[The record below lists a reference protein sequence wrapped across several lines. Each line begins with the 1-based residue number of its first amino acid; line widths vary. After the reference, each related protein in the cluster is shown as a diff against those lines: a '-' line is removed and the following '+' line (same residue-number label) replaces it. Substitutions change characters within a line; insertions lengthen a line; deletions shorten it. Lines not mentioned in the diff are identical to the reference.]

1 MISFSQ
7 RVQIALIYT
16 SVELT
21 CGALII
27 KMKNSIFA
35 CSIVSRV
42 FIYASNEPL
51 CGTLIISLV
60 KILNFSMLLQAN
72 KSIIYKD

>member
-7 RVQIALIYT
+7 RVQVALIYT

-27 KMKNSIFA
+27 KIKNSIFA
-35 CSIVSRV
+35 CSVVSRV
-42 FIYASNEPL
+42 FIYESNEPL
-51 CGTLIISLV
+51 CGTLIISLG
-60 KILNFSMLLQAN
+60 KRLNLCMVLEAN
-72 KSIIYKD
+72 KSIICKD

>member
-7 RVQIALIYT
+7 RVLIALMYI
-16 SVELT
+16 SIELT
-21 CGALII
+21 CGTLILKI
-27 KMKNSIFA
+27 QKLICA

-51 CGTLIISLV
+51 CGTLIINLGKNQFVHATASR
-60 KILNFSMLLQAN
+60 
-72 KSIIYKD
+72 